1 MNDNKRLVY
10 IVWKIDEDNYGGSN
24 WWPIAVCEERYE
36 AENYVM
42 VHEND
47 YDAVVMYTTAYVPA
61 PLEEEAQ

>member
-10 IVWKIDEDNYGGSN
+10 IVWRLDEVNEWY
-24 WWPIAVCEERYE
+24 PVAACEERYD

-47 YDAVVMYTTAYVPA
+47 YDAVVMYTTAYVDA
-61 PLEEEAQ
+61 PIEEAG